1 MAQYL
6 TVIELI
12 LTKDQSNSEN
22 EQKTRIKEMKVESL
36 KEHGI
41 CLKFVASTSSYTR
54 VKQSNH

>member
-6 TVIELI
+6 TIIELI

-22 EQKTRIKEMKVESL
+22 EQKTRVREMKVENL

-41 CLKFVASTSSYTR
+41 CLKFVASPSLYTR
-54 VKQSNH
+54 FKQRNH